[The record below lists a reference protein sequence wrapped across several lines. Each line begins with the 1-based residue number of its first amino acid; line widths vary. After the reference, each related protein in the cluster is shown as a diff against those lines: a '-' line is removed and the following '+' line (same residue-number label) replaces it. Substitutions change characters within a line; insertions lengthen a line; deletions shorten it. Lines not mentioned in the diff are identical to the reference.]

1 MVKTKKKSIVKKDI
15 INEIFIKLGITS
27 SYSKKL
33 YEDTI
38 NIIISILKKKKIVKI
53 VNFGT
58 FKVLEKKERI
68 GRNPKSKEL
77 FKISSRKTVSFK
89 TSPLLKKKNENTA

>member
-15 INEIFIKLGITS
+15 INEIFLKLGITS

-38 NIIISILKKKKIVKI
+38 NIIISILKKKK
-53 VNFGT
+53 
-58 FKVLEKKERI
+58 
-68 GRNPKSKEL
+68 
-77 FKISSRKTVSFK
+77 
-89 TSPLLKKKNENTA
+89 LLK